1 MFFAIK
7 LSPLSAALLQAADA
21 ARDVREK
28 AAAQRADAA
37 PTIVSRHAKLACRY
51 LRSALRAGTWSR
63 LRLHF
68 VRILSHSTCSP

>member
-1 MFFAIK
+1 MEVLGRYMIDSTAI
-7 LSPLSAALLQAADA
+7 LG
-21 ARDVREK
+21 RR
-28 AAAQRADAA
+28 RADAA